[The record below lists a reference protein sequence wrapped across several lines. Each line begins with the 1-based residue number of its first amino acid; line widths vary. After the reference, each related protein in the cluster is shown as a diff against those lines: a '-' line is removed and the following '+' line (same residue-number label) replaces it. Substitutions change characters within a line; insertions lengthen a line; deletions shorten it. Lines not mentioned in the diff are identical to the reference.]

1 MPRPLP
7 IAVVQALPCPAE
19 VPLDGFAEDVAALV
33 QAFPQTRLVVHPEL
47 HLCGTDE
54 DARTK
59 NAQLEAVAEPLT
71 GPRCRRLAEIAG
83 DLGVWLVPGS
93 VCERG
98 DDGHLYNTA
107 LAFSPNGR
115 LVASYRKV
123 FPWRPYEPYRPGD
136 RFVVFDLTERDEPE
150 HDEAEPGRPQRSRA
164 ERSRA
169 ERDQTRLGRVGL
181 SICYD
186 AWFPEATRHLAW
198 LGADVVVNVVKTTTA
213 DRAQELVLARA
224 NAIVN
229 QVFVV
234 SVNCAGPVGTG
245 QSLVVDPEGAVRV
258 CAPSENPVV
267 LTDVLDLDHVART
280 RTYGTA
286 GLNRM
291 WDQFA
296 ADDAPLE
303 LPLYQGRIDPER
315 WRIQDAEDRT
325 QH

>member
-1 MPRPLP
+1 MPQALP
-7 IAVVQALPCPAE
+7 IALAQALPCSPGA
-19 VPLDGFAEDVAALV
+19 PPGGFADAVADLV
-33 QAFPQTRLVVHPEL
+33 GTFPQTRLIVYPEL
-47 HLCGTDE
+47 HLCGTDQ
-54 DARTK
+54 DQRTK
-59 NAQLEAVAEPLT
+59 DAELADAAEPLT
-71 GPRCRRLAEIAG
+71 GPRCRMLAELAG

-107 LAFSPNGR
+107 LAFSPEGR

-136 RFVVFDLTERDEPE
+136 RFVVFDLAARGGAE
-150 HDEAEPGRPQRSRA
+150 H
-164 ERSRA
+164 
-169 ERDQTRLGRVGL
+169 GRVGL

-198 LGADVVVNVVKTTTA
+198 LGAEVVLNVVKTTTA

-229 QVFVV
+229 QVFFV

-258 CAPSENPVV
+258 SAPSENPVV
-267 LTDVLDLDHVART
+267 LTDVLDLGHVARA

-291 WDQFA
+291 WDQFRP
-296 ADDAPLE
+296 DDPPLE
-303 LPLYQGRIDPER
+303 LPLYQGRIDPTL
-315 WRIQDAEDRT
+315 WRVQDADDDR
-325 QH
+325 